1 MSDAEEPRTSESAE
15 AAAPSDG
22 ESLGPR
28 RKWGDTSRE
37 ERRQIALKGI
47 SNMLSKTGSKDG
59 LEGFPEL
66 TILSFIHNAFYN
78 LRHYLESAD
87 DTPDVTWASP
97 VAELEYETPWASF
110 RAPDA
115 GPALAASEETEP
127 TDADLETADAAVAW
141 GTDTYLRMTERVL
154 LHTLTHKVFYEVKRG
169 KLVSYLP
176 KELVG
181 APWADVAPLLRPWTM
196 GGAVADTWWTDFLA
210 EFGVIHTAG
219 VEPADADLPSF
230 TIIATARDDDGT
242 PLTDELGAPVTSD
255 IHPVI
260 ALYPAVV
267 DRKAKR
273 AHYPMLVGFVVEGMP
288 LSEWSADERERIW
301 EELFGAFEKI
311 AGEWLPE
318 PPGEGAEGEAV
329 AAPVPT
335 DAEPVRRGR
344 PKTLP
349 VDLTQQTYPE
359 VAAIGYAMVDA
370 PALRNWREAPGG
382 AALVHSRKRASLQV
396 RLELPSTS
404 GEWGAQTL
412 ATANL
417 KDALLAA
424 GGMDTYLLA
433 QVGSYLALRDTQVTI
448 SLDDLIRLIG
458 WQTRSAKQREEQRAA
473 IWRRL
478 RLLDGLTI
486 HGARPGEY
494 ADPDNPKRKT
504 RVTSQDALFR
514 ITGKRLPEQGSFDP
528 EQVPLEVT
536 FVAGPLI
543 NAFRGHS
550 DVLTFFGDFMP
561 LAGIPGGQVGG
572 AWARAI
578 GAALH
583 QRWRE
588 GAKDVVVTTPGEDN
602 ALCVKW
608 RSFTRAELFAL
619 FEPQPTPAS
628 ILEGNDPGR
637 ARTHWQQAIKR
648 LELAGVIGY
657 YKEQGTA
664 AASRKGWQDAWLSQ
678 RLDIRP
684 GPKWQVQAAQIAG
697 AAGKADAAKKLKKRR
712 RKPKPDAQ

>member
-344 PKTLP
+344 
-349 VDLTQQTYPE
+349 
-359 VAAIGYAMVDA
+359 AVDA
-370 PALRNWREAPGG
+370 PVWTPPPILAYQQAAADGPSGAHWVAAPGG
-382 AALVHSRKRASLQV
+382 GLVNTRGKAGYTVNYTDPEASV
-396 RLELPSTS
+396 AELM
-404 GEWGAQTL
+404 QTL
-412 ATANL
+412 NER
-417 KDALLAA
+417 
-424 GGMDTYLLA
+424 GGMDA
-433 QVGSYLALRDTQVTI
+433 VFVVAAAVQHALEHEGEPVHI
-448 SLDDLIRLIG
+448 DDLLLDIG
-458 WQTRSAKQREEQRAA
+458 WDRTHGGREEARKSLAA
-473 IWRRL
+473 TLLMFNAWAVVGTNWGTFTDPKTGQAIDVSSRGPL
-478 RLLDGLTI
+478 FTSTILYPAQGTLDGSAPPV
-486 HGARPGEY
+486 GA
-494 ADPDNPKRKT
+494 
-504 RVTSQDALFR
+504 
-514 ITGKRLPEQGSFDP
+514 
-528 EQVPLEVT
+528 T
-536 FVAGPLI
+536 FTL
-543 NAFRGHS
+543 
-550 DVLTFFGDFMP
+550 GDFLRRVHRFPQVMASFSTYAR
-561 LAGIPGGQVGG
+561 LAKIRRGKPSG
-572 AWARAI
+572 AWAAVI
-578 GAALH
+578 GLALLV
-583 QRWRE
+583 RWRE
-588 GAKDVVVTTPGEDN
+588 LASKPSTRVTTPGEHN
-602 ALCVKW
+602 RLTV
-608 RSFTRAELFAL
+608 RTQHFTRRYLLEAFPP
-619 FEPQPTPAS
+619 EP
-628 ILEGNDPGR
+628 
-637 ARTHWQQAIKR
+637 
-648 LELAGVIGY
+648 
-657 YKEQGTA
+657 TA
-664 AASRKGWQDAWLSQ
+664 AEVLASENPARAKKYWRDAIAILRREGIIGPDPADYQELGGPLPRYQWADPWLDEA
-678 RLDIRP
+678 LEIRP
-684 GPKWQVQAAQIAG
+684 APACEGDFLALTERAG
-697 AAGKADAAKKLKKRR
+697 QERKKRRR
-712 RKPKPDAQ
+712 RKPKNGA